1 MKLITLTPLTRFAGT
16 IALALSVCVLSGCN
30 KRYNTVVNPDEGI
43 TKNSVV
49 TVDGQRAGEV
59 KQVRVKDG
67 QLVAEFDVN
76 RSAEGQISQGI
87 VRIRNGNVVDL
98 RTTTVAANAQPLPA
112 GAFVPV
118 QSALQHN
125 LSKYTHN
132 RTVLIVA
139 AALVV
144 ALLLAVFFGRAFK
157 SGVALAGLLLFS
169 TVSAWLLH
177 PLLTPYVERLYAT
190 TANAGVAA
198 TGIQPPST
206 TTVQALQSKLQ
217 AILASR
223 PDPQIVAFIAALLA
237 SLVLIACLIGLMKR
251 AFVCRTSGCSLVWP
265 AILCLSAATA
275 VAAPTGVSYTR
286 DRLAGEQS
294 LARRWLTE
302 AGHDSDSAERLLG
315 GGLIRE
321 AAEELALA
329 SFQLDHAD
337 VSIEGHADRISSL
350 KSSPFAYVRSD
361 EQRKLSASYSLV
373 LQQVRDAQ
381 ERITTLHKLCGATN
395 AQAAALNIYLVKRQ
409 DYRSRIR
416 EGFSEGSVVLNEL
429 RQLSAFP
436 FALVRSG
443 IVTSENVALCHLNT
457 DGSVQLPA
465 GETVLPDGKA
475 KPNAD
480 GQALAQLKQD
490 TQELRQRMEELR
502 RTQTSASRPVPAPVT
517 NVTVVVVASSPATNA
532 ASATSPDSTRRT
544 EMPLSVVTKDVPR
557 PVSTPP
563 VAISSRPPAPEVVSQ
578 TNLAHAAPA
587 LAVSK
592 TNTKALASTD
602 VASRPTIPPNSVSKS
617 RLPLAFALVGGCV
630 VVVLVLAGFAWLAAL
645 RGRPYALSFTTKT
658 GEART
663 EELSALED
671 VLLLGSS
678 ITRDHSS
685 TADSSPHIAISWCG
699 LVLRPGTTG
708 SVAVNDT
715 PVLRTHRLHPG
726 DRISVVAED
735 GSTQTLTLLSCE
747 PVELAIASE
756 ALTTE
761 Q

>member
-1 MKLITLTPLTRFAGT
+1 MKLIKLIPLKRFTGA

-30 KRYNTVVNPDEGI
+30 KRYNTVVGPDEGI
-43 TKNSVV
+43 TKHSAV

-59 KQVRVKDG
+59 KQVQVKDG
-67 QLVAEFDVN
+67 QLVAEFDVD
-76 RSAEGQISQGI
+76 RSAEGQIRQGV
-87 VRIRNGNVVDL
+87 VRVRSGNVVDL
-98 RTTTVAANAQPLPA
+98 RTTTVDANAQPLPA
-112 GAFVPV
+112 GAFIPV
-118 QSALQHN
+118 QSPIHHN

-157 SGVALAGLLLFS
+157 SGLVLAGLLLFS
-169 TVSAWLLH
+169 TMSAWLLH

-190 TANAGVAA
+190 TGVSA
-198 TGIQPPST
+198 TGTQPTST

-251 AFVCRTSGCSLVWP
+251 AFVCRTSVCSLVLLT
-265 AILCLSAATA
+265 ILCLSAATA
-275 VAAPTGVSYTR
+275 IAAPTGVSYTR
-286 DRLAGEQS
+286 DRLASEQS

-302 AGHDSDSAERLLG
+302 AGRDSDSAERLLG

-329 SFQLDHAD
+329 SFQLDRAD
-337 VSIEGHADRISSL
+337 VSLEGHADRISSL

-361 EQRKLSASYSLV
+361 EQRKLSANYSSV
-373 LQQVRDAQ
+373 LQQIRDAQ
-381 ERITTLHKLCGATN
+381 ERITTLHKLCGVTN

-443 IVTSENVALCHLNT
+443 IVTSENVALCHLNS
-457 DGSVQLPA
+457 DGSVRLPT

-475 KPNAD
+475 KSSTD
-480 GQALAQLKQD
+480 DQALVQLKQD

-502 RTQTSASRPVPAPVT
+502 RAQTVAARPVPPPVT

-532 ASATSPDSTRRT
+532 ASTTSPDSPRKTQV
-544 EMPLSVVTKDVPR
+544 PLSVVIQDAPR
-557 PVSTPP
+557 PVTTPP

-578 TNLAHAAPA
+578 TNLAHAASA
-587 LAVSK
+587 LAVAE
-592 TNTKALASTD
+592 TNIKALASTD
-602 VASRPTIPPNSVSKS
+602 VASRPIPPNSVSKS

-645 RGRPYALSFTTKT
+645 RGRPYTLSFTTET

-663 EELSALED
+663 EELTALED

-678 ITRDHSS
+678 ITRDHAS
-685 TADSSPHIAISWCG
+685 TADPSSRIAISWRG

-715 PVLRTHRLHPG
+715 PVLRTRRLRPG

-735 GSTQTLTLLSCE
+735 GSAQTLTLLSCE

>member
-43 TKNSVV
+43 AKNSPV
-49 TVDGQRAGEV
+49 TVDGQRVGEV
-59 KQVRVKDG
+59 RHVDMKDG
-67 QLVAEFDVN
+67 QLIAEFSVD
-76 RSAEGQISQGI
+76 RSTEPQMRQGI
-87 VRIRNGNVVDL
+87 ARIRSTGVVDL
-98 RTTTVAANAQPLPA
+98 RTATVEANALPLA
-112 GAFVPV
+112 SGAFIPV
-118 QSALQHN
+118 QSALHYN
-125 LSKYTHN
+125 LSKYMRN
-132 RTVLIVA
+132 RTVLVVA
-139 AALVV
+139 AALVA
-144 ALLLAVFFGRAFK
+144 ALLLAIFFGRAFK
-157 SGVALAGLLLFS
+157 SGLVLAGLLFFS

-190 TANAGVAA
+190 TTNASVAA
-198 TGIQPPST
+198 IGAQAPST
-206 TTVQALQSKLQ
+206 AAVQTLQSKLQ

-237 SLVLIACLIGLMKR
+237 SLVLIACLIGLIKR
-251 AFVCRTSGCSLVWP
+251 AFVCRPPVCCLVWP
-265 AILCLSAATA
+265 TILCLSAATA
-275 VAAPTGVSYTR
+275 AAAPTGVFYTR

-294 LARRWLTE
+294 LARNWLTN
-302 AGHDSDSAERLLG
+302 ASRDSDSAERLLG

-329 SFQLDHAD
+329 SFQLDRAD
-337 VSIEGHADRISSL
+337 VSLEGHADRISSL

-361 EQRKLSASYSLV
+361 EQRKLSANYASV

-381 ERITTLHKLCGATN
+381 EHITTLHKLCGATN
-395 AQAAALNIYLVKRQ
+395 AQTAALNIYLVKRQ

-416 EGFSEGSVVLNEL
+416 EGFSEGSVVLIEL

-443 IVTSENVALCHLNT
+443 IVTSENVALCHLNS
-457 DGSVQLPA
+457 DGSVQLPT

-475 KPNAD
+475 KQNTD

-502 RTQTSASRPVPAPVT
+502 RTQTAATRPVPAPVT

-532 ASATSPDSTRRT
+532 VSATSPDSTRRT
-544 EMPLSVVTKDVPR
+544 EMPLSVATQDVRQPVT
-557 PVSTPP
+557 TPP
-563 VAISSRPPAPEVVSQ
+563 VASSSRPLTPEVVSK
-578 TNLAHAAPA
+578 TNLAHTAPA
-587 LAVSK
+587 LAVAE

-602 VASRPTIPPNSVSKS
+602 VASRPTIPPRSVSKS
-617 RLPLAFALVGGCV
+617 RLPLAFTLVGGCA
-630 VVVLVLAGFAWLAAL
+630 VVVLVLTGFAWLAVL
-645 RGRPYALSFTTKT
+645 RGRPYTLSFATET

-663 EELSALED
+663 EELTALED

-678 ITRDHSS
+678 LVRDHAS
-685 TADSSPHIAISWCG
+685 TADPSPRIAISWRG

-715 PVLRTHRLHPG
+715 PVLRTRRLHPG
-726 DRISVVAED
+726 DRISLVAED
-735 GSTQTLTLLSCE
+735 GSTKTLTLLSCD